1 MTINK
6 LTNNVQPL
14 DTVSVVNELVDSST
28 VDSTLSSASTNPVQ
42 NKVIK
47 SALDEKLNKS
57 GFISAGTI
65 ISVNVDGSGDFA
77 TIQDAINSL
86 TDKWSSGEVTIFLG
100 EGTFNFSEVVS
111 VNCRYFN
118 FGKIVI
124 KGSGIDKTILQG
136 NSVLRTEGSSTQVV
150 EIRELT
156 LKGLSKSD
164 SSSYSFM
171 ADYDSN
177 ARLVSIKVSDNYNGI
192 ISQRNAKTYCYNISV
207 DNCVNGILTR
217 GGLLTASDTNIS
229 ISQTTNGIKSTNAGR
244 IFLSNVNVTSSSVS
258 TLYSPSIN
266 TLSENGFIIRG

>member
-14 DTVSVVNELVDSST
+14 DVINKSNEIIDSST
-28 VDSTLSSASTNPVQ
+28 VDSTLSSTSTNPVQ
-42 NKVIK
+42 NKVVK

-57 GFISAGTI
+57 GFIPAGTI
-65 ISVNVDGSGDFA
+65 INVNVDGSGDFA

-86 TDKWSSGEVTIFLG
+86 TDKWSSGEVVIFLG
-100 EGTFNFSEVVS
+100 EGTYNFSEAVAVD
-111 VNCRYFN
+111 CRYFN

-124 KGSGIDKTILQG
+124 KGSGIDKTILEG
-136 NSVLRTEGSSTQVV
+136 NSILRTEGSSSQIV
-150 EIRELT
+150 EVRELT

-171 ADYDSN
+171 SDYDSN

-192 ISQRNAKTYCYNISV
+192 ISQRNAKVYCYNITI
-207 DNCVNGILTR
+207 DNCVNGIIAQ
-217 GGLLTASDTNIS
+217 GGLLTSSYTFIN

-266 TLSENGFIIRG
+266 TLSGNGFIING